1 MINRPR
7 RALKHVDQ
15 GRDPFF
21 WNTLGLEGNPTNPTQ
36 YVILIEW
43 IDLSRSRSDLSASD
57 VRNEMRKCQSSHD
70 RSSMRGNLSIDPPQQ
85 RYRIHDYSYLD
96 MPHSDLMSFSA
107 FLTLI
112 FESLSLVLQLSSSN
126 LKQIVLIC
134 RSWLRRSRPISSISL
149 RLKESNFY
157 PKKGRTTVSRGV
169 RKSSTGNGLHL
180 ITKYRFNGHV
190 VSESSNF
197 FRSKEEWQ
205 ELGSAFKA
213 IHQIRK
219 GRRSLFPQNKR

>member
-1 MINRPR
+1 MEKDASAQLRHWLFVKES
-7 RALKHVDQ
+7 ALRQKS
-15 GRDPFF
+15 R
-21 WNTLGLEGNPTNPTQ
+21 
-36 YVILIEW
+36 IEW
-43 IDLSRSRSDLSASD
+43 LKLGD
-57 VRNEMRKCQSSHD
+57 
-70 RSSMRGNLSIDPPQQ
+70 GNT
-85 RYRIHDYSYLD
+85 SYLNSAVKERNAKNRID
-96 MPHSDLMSFSA
+96 ILFDSDGNKLDNPE
-107 FLTLI
+107 LI
-112 FESLSLVLQLSSSN
+112 QREVLSLVLQLSSSN